1 MSFISYS
8 DSGPARG
15 HSLGCQEICTLV
27 FVPVASALA
36 PAPVQPA
43 WAKPATAT
51 MKDAWATIKRLDWPL
66 LSNRIVS
73 EHELAAAAAAAES
86 FQLLFQHVRA
96 EHELFRQI
104 PKNNLLLI
112 IALGY
117 DTVCVIKEDPSMY
130 DFILTELQEV
140 NLCVD
145 L

>member
-27 FVPVASALA
+27 FVPVAPTQAA
-36 PAPVQPA
+36 PAAPA
-43 WAKPATAT
+43 RAKPATPT
-51 MKDAWATIKRLDWPL
+51 LEDAWATIKRLDWPL
-66 LSNRIVS
+66 LSNQIVT
-73 EHELAAAAAAAES
+73 EDKLAAAAAAAES
-86 FQLLFQHVRA
+86 FQLLFRHVRG

-117 DTVCVIKEDPSMY
+117 YTVSVIKEDPSMY
-130 DFILTELQEV
+130 DFFLTELQEV

>member
-27 FVPVASALA
+27 FVPV
-36 PAPVQPA
+36 VQPIPSPTPLTPLA
-43 WAKPATAT
+43 QPAVPTLEN
-51 MKDAWATIKRLDWPL
+51 AWATIKRLDWPL
-66 LSNRIVS
+66 LSNQIVT
-73 EHELAAAAAAAES
+73 EDKLAAAVAAAES
-86 FQLLFQHVRA
+86 FQLLYRQVRG